1 MYLVVMAWL
10 YVTVLMALAEATSA
24 NGTALGASVTFVL
37 YGLLPMSIVLYIL
50 GTPGRKRALRAR
62 QQAEVEAASGGQ
74 PDAGRSPPGRGKHK
88 SHPLALRQMARQ
100 ADPQSAESR
109 QQMQCAKRTQPAVA
123 QNCPKLFTHGTAAC
137 GIAKVRQTVPV

>member
-1 MYLVVMAWL
+1 MPQKTAAHSQGFGFPPPWQAGHNRRFALSESIMYLVVIAWL

-74 PDAGRSPPGRGKHK
+74 PDAGGHAPAAAKPGGVPP
-88 SHPLALRQMARQ
+88 
-100 ADPQSAESR
+100 
-109 QQMQCAKRTQPAVA
+109 
-123 QNCPKLFTHGTAAC
+123 
-137 GIAKVRQTVPV
+137 VRKEP